1 MASITGKLFRVLMV
15 DRSAKNKSLDV
26 LQGQLS
32 ESKQTILNKIG
43 VAADNEANREQLS
56 HVIGIERWGQ
66 YRLRVLLGEP
76 LKMDEYEGYRPQG
89 AKSLAE
95 LAEEFSQTRQATLA
109 LGEQITAIPEVATK
123 TIEHNDMGIM
133 SVRSWFQYLDMH
145 GTYELRNVK

>member
-32 ESKQTILNKIG
+32 ESKQTILSKIG
-43 VAADNEANREQLS
+43 VAADNETNREQLS

-66 YRLRVLLGEP
+66 NRLKVLLGEP

-89 AKSLAE
+89 MKSLAE
-95 LAEEFSQTRQATLA
+95 LAEEFSRTRQATLA
-109 LGEQITAIPEVATK
+109 LG
-123 TIEHNDMGIM
+123 
-133 SVRSWFQYLDMH
+133 
-145 GTYELRNVK
+145 